1 MTGLWA
7 LVAAVV
13 VATAI
18 GVTLRRRDGRFRP
31 ARGARNGRPTTA
43 LGGAEYQDVASD
55 PAGSPAEDPTAED
68 PPVTA
73 ATMTLAEP
81 PVAPPTES
89 LAGELTSLGRE
100 AGERAT
106 LLQFSTAFCAPCR
119 TTRTVLADV
128 ARIVPGVAHV
138 EVDAEDN
145 LELVRQLGIRRT
157 PTVLVLDGHAREIS
171 RASGAPPSRAA
182 VIAALGPVATES
194 EPMEP

>member
-1 MTGLWA
+1 
-7 LVAAVV
+7 
-13 VATAI
+13 
-18 GVTLRRRDGRFRP
+18 
-31 ARGARNGRPTTA
+31 
-43 LGGAEYQDVASD
+43 
-55 PAGSPAEDPTAED
+55 
-68 PPVTA
+68 
-73 ATMTLAEP
+73 MTLAEP